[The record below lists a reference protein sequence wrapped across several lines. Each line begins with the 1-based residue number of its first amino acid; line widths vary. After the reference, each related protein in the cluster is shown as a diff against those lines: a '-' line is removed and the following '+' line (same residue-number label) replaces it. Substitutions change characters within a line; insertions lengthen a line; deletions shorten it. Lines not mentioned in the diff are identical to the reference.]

1 MKLRDLAKPLI
12 LLARPTEIEPA
23 LPLPTPFND
32 PLTTAGRVAIWGSIV
47 AVIRAELIQFVQST
61 HPWRSTVD
69 LPSARTAKRASGSP
83 RVGAT
88 SRELCAARTI
98 RKSMVT
104 SRLHMKAGAE
114 DNAWPA

>member
-47 AVIRAELIQFVQST
+47 AVIRAALIQFVQST

-69 LPSARTAKRASGSP
+69 LPSARTAKRAAALPESAP
-83 RVGAT
+83 RAESCVQLA
-88 SRELCAARTI
+88 L
-98 RKSMVT
+98 MVT

-114 DNAWPA
+114 DNEWPA